1 MLEIVVSWKEQRKM
15 KSVYI
20 FMADGFEEIEAL
32 AVVDMLRRAQIKVI
46 MVSVMEDR
54 IVKGA
59 HEIQVIADAVFEE
72 CEWEDADMLVLPG
85 GSIGAKSL
93 GEHEGLRNIL
103 LEYDKKNRWIAAI
116 CAAPGVL
123 GQIGLLKDR
132 HATCYPGLEYKMIGA
147 IPESKSVVVDGKY
160 ITGRGMGASIEFSLA
175 IIEALEGK
183 GLAEQIQEQ
192 IQ

>member
-72 CEWEDADMLVLPG
+72 CEWKDADMLVLPG

-93 GEHEGLRNIL
+93 EEHEGIRNIL
-103 LEYDKKNRWIAAI
+103 LEYDNKNRWIAAI

-147 IPESKSVVVDGKY
+147 IPEPKSVVVDGKY

-175 IIEALEGK
+175 IIEELEGK